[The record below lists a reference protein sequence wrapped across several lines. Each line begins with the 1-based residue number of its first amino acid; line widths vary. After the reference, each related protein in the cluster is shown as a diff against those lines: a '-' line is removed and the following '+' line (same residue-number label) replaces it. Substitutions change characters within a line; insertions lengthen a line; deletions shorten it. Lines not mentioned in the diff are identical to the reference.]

1 MRKNILFATFMAV
14 FTVFGWTGQGFAD
27 NPIYTGSFS
36 DNAIKGYDTVSYF
49 MGDGVPV
56 KGSKDFQTIW
66 LGASWLF
73 SSQANLDKFKAD
85 PEKYAPQYGG
95 YCSWAAAHDVLA
107 KGDPNTYLLENGK
120 IYLNYDKSISD
131 AWLPRKDELIPL
143 ADVKYPELVDL
154 K

>member
-1 MRKNILFATFMAV
+1 MKKNIVFAALLAV
-14 FTVFGWTGQGFAD
+14 FTVFGLTGQVLASD
-27 NPIYTGSFS
+27 PIYTGTFNN
-36 DNAIKGYDTVSYF
+36 NAVNGYDTISYF
-49 MGDGVPV
+49 VGDGVPV
-56 KGSKDFQTIW
+56 KGSEDFQTQW
-66 LGASWLF
+66 RGSNWLF

-85 PEKYAPQYGG
+85 PEQYAPQYGG

-120 IYLNYDKSISD
+120 VYLNYDKSISD
-131 AWLPRKDELIPL
+131 SWLPRKDELIPL